1 VKPWPYPGLVAHR
14 GGGSLAPENTV
25 AAIRIGQSLGFRMH
39 EIDVKL
45 SKDEVAFLLHDS
57 TLERT
62 TTGKGP
68 SAERTWIELCE
79 YDSGLWHSEAFRG
92 ERIPSFEAVAKA
104 LQEKGTMINVEI
116 KPSPGF
122 EARTGEKVAE
132 AAAALWRGAA
142 VPPLLSSFSFEAL
155 MAAKRAVP
163 DLPRG
168 FLTRDIVNADW
179 KRLEDLEAVSVHTD
193 YRTFQAE
200 TLGRA
205 HARGLR
211 VLLYTVNDPEK
222 ARSYLDEGV
231 DSIVTD
237 NLAEFAR
244 LFPDAIAA

>member
-14 GGGSLAPENTV
+14 GGGSLAPENTI
-25 AAIRIGQSLGFRMH
+25 AAIRVGQSLGFRMH

-57 TLERT
+57 TLDRT
-62 TTGKGP
+62 TSGKGP
-68 SAERTWIELCE
+68 SSERTWIDLCE

-104 LQEKGTMINVEI
+104 LQEKGTLINVEI
-116 KPSPGF
+116 KPNPGF

-132 AAAALWRGAA
+132 AAAALWRDAA
-142 VPPLLSSFSFEAL
+142 VPPLLSSFSFDAL

-168 FLTRDIVNADW
+168 FLTRDIVSADW
-179 KRLEDLEAVSVHTD
+179 RRLEDLEALSVHTD
-193 YRTFQAE
+193 HRTFQGE
-200 TLGRA
+200 NLGRA

>member
-25 AAIRIGQSLGFRMH
+25 AAIRVGQSLGFRMH

-200 TLGRA
+200 NLGRA

>member
-14 GGGSLAPENTV
+14 GGGSLAPENTI
-25 AAIRIGQSLGFRMH
+25 AAIRVGQSLGFRMH

-45 SKDEVAFLLHDS
+45 SKYEIPFLLHDS
-57 TLERT
+57 TLDRT
-62 TTGKGP
+62 TSGKGP
-68 SAERTWIELCE
+68 SWERTWVELCE
-79 YDSGLWHSEAFRG
+79 YDSGLWHSEPFRG
-92 ERIPSFEAVAKA
+92 ERVPSFEAVAKA
-104 LQEKGTMINVEI
+104 LQEKGTLINVEI
-116 KPSPGF
+116 KPNPGF

-132 AAAALWRGAA
+132 AAAALWRDAA
-142 VPPLLSSFSFEAL
+142 IPPLLSSFSFEAL

-163 DLPRG
+163 ALPRG
-168 FLTRDIVNADW
+168 FLTRDIVGADW

-193 YRTFQAE
+193 YRTFQMDNLA
-200 TLGRA
+200 RA
-205 HARGLR
+205 HGGGMR

-244 LFPDAIAA
+244 IFPDAIAA